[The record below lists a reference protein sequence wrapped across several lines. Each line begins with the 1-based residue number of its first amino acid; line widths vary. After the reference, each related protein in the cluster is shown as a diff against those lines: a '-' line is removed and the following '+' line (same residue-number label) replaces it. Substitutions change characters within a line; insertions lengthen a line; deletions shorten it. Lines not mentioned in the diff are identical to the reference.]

1 VGTIIFRGLRFP
13 GVCFVVNMLVFF
25 TAFSQRVQVMIECE
39 LQQTCTGEEI
49 QNEFDACDFVSLRVA

>member
-1 VGTIIFRGLRFP
+1 
-13 GVCFVVNMLVFF
+13 MLVFF